1 MPNATDVW
9 GNATKESSIHKKI
22 EFLVAKGLATL

>member
-1 MPNATDVW
+1 MPQMYV
-9 GNATKESSIHKKI
+9 NATKESAIHKKI

>member
-1 MPNATDVW
+1 MPQMY

-22 EFLVAKGLATL
+22 EFLVAKELATL